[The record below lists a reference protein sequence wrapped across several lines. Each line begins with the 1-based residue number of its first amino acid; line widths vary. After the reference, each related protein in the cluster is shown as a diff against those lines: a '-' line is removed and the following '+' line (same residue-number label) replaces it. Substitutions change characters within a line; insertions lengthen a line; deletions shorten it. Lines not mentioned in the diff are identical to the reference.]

1 MNLNKDWLPDHLRIF
16 METLVKDQSH
26 QVSLGQALAHS
37 VRPRSTIRAILF
49 GLLVELDHVFGSKWV
64 LNEFDQLGLS
74 MRYSEATWFKY
85 SVPVNDDLKKFLKE
99 VATGAVYGRL
109 IILIIIFAHSM
120 VLVHWIK

>member
-16 METLVKDQSH
+16 METLVKGQLH

-74 MRYSEATWFKY
+74 MRYSEVIWFKY
-85 SVPVNDDLKKFLKE
+85 SVLVNDDLKKFLKE

-120 VLVHWIK
+120 VLVH